1 MTQSGPGNDRDPI
14 PFEEVEPKVAPR
26 AVEAPT
32 RRAATPAGVHGSS
45 PAKSKCPRC
54 GYSLQGLEGAR
65 CPECGFDG
73 KSAVAMSRRER
84 AAREQKSEYV
94 KWLGLVALGLV
105 IMAVAT
111 TFAGWMNGELADV
124 PMQIVAGI
132 VKYIILVPIGFAAYS
147 LLAMIW
153 FGNDNPAGIT
163 ILRLAAAYAL
173 ADAISAVVSLVF
185 ILFLTQALIFI
196 GYVALLMKFLELDA
210 VEAMVLA
217 LVTAVFRF
225 IVIVWILHMM
235 GVF

>member
-1 MTQSGPGNDRDPI
+1 MTQSGPSKDRDPI
-14 PFEEVEPKVAPR
+14 PFEEDGPKVAPR
-26 AVEAPT
+26 AASAPV
-32 RRAATPAGVHGSS
+32 RPIPAGVHGSS
-45 PAKSKCPRC
+45 PAKPKCPRC

-84 AAREQKSEYV
+84 AAREQKSEYM

-105 IMAVAT
+105 IMGVAT